1 MSSPVRLLGIALIA
15 TGLLILF
22 LGSLW
27 LVAETLEQGAHLSTL
42 VLGLGIVIVVLT
54 VPCLVVGGLLLHYGQ
69 ARERELFEV
78 EQEKRL
84 LTAVLTRGQVS
95 ISDLSLELGLSRPQV
110 QRYLYDLVGKGLFTG
125 YVDWKR
131 GILYAR
137 EVAQMPRDACPNC
150 GGRREIVGKGVV
162 RCAYCG
168 AELFL

>member
-1 MSSPVRLLGIALIA
+1 VSSPIRLLGIALITA
-15 TGLLILF
+15 GLLILF

-27 LVAETLEQGAHLSTL
+27 LAAQTVELGGRLSTL
-42 VLGLGIVIVVLT
+42 ACGLGLIAVVLT
-54 VPCLVVGGLLLHYGQ
+54 LPCLVGGGLLLRHGQ
-69 ARERELFEV
+69 AQEREWLEV

-84 LTAVLTRGQVS
+84 LTAVLTRGQVP
-95 ISDLSLELGLSRPQV
+95 ISDLAIEMNLSRQQV
-110 QRYLYDLVGKGLFTG
+110 QAYLYDLVGKGLFTG

-137 EVAQMPRDACPNC
+137 EVAQMPQDTCPNC

-162 RCAYCG
+162 RCEYCG

>member
-1 MSSPVRLLGIALIA
+1 MSSPIRLLGITLIA

-22 LGSLW
+22 LGGLW
-27 LVAETLEQGAHLSTL
+27 LMAEMLEQGAPLSTL
-42 VLGLGIVIVVLT
+42 VFGLSLIIVVLT

-69 ARERELFEV
+69 AQERELFEV

-95 ISDLSLELGLSRPQV
+95 INDLAREMGLSRPQV

-137 EVAQMPRDACPNC
+137 EVADMPSDSCPNC
-150 GGRREIVGKGVV
+150 GGQREIVGKGVA